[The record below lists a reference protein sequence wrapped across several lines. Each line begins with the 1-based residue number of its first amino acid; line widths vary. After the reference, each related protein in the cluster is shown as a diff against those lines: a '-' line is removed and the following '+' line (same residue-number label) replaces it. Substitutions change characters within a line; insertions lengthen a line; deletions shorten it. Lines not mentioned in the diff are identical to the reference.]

1 MGILAWIAF
10 GFVVGLIARALL
22 PGDQKMGLIKTTLL
36 GVGGSFAGG
45 TIGNLLSGEKPDG
58 MSAAGFG
65 GSLLGAMLL
74 LVVFGMIFNTKKP

>member
-45 TIGNLLSGEKPDG
+45 TLGNLISGAQIDG
-58 MSAAGFG
+58 MSPAGFG

-74 LVVFGMIFNTKKP
+74 LVVFGMVFNKKKA